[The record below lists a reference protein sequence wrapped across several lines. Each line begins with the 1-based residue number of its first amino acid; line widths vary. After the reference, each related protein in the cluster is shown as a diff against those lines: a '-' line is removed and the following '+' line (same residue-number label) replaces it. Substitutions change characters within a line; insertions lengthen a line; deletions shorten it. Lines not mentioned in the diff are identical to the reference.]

1 MQFWR
6 RSIQWQLI
14 LSMGTAL
21 LVSILIV
28 VGIYTLVVNRLA
40 ERYLVEQALPSS
52 IEAMRNDIERIL
64 VQPLTAAK
72 DIASNS
78 MVRDWLAGGEN
89 SAQTPAFVNYLEGIR
104 AGHKAFTALI
114 VGGASNHYYTEKGLD
129 RTLSRSNPKDAWFYS
144 FLDSNQPR
152 TLNIDNDTATGELA
166 LFIDLKVE
174 QAGKVVG
181 VAGLGLSMKELS
193 ELIHNFSFGERG
205 KVYLVRSDGLIQVH
219 PEAQFSGKRTLVEQ
233 IGASAAQAVM
243 GQLSTSKAVATHS

>member
-40 ERYLVEQALPSS
+40 QSYLVEQALPSS

-78 MVRDWLAGGEN
+78 MVRDWLAGGED
-89 SAQTPAFVNYLEGIR
+89 SAQAGTFTTYLEGVR
-104 AGHKAFTALI
+104 AEHKAFTAII
-114 VGGASNHYYTEKGLD
+114 VGTASNHYFTEK
-129 RTLSRSNPKDAWFYS
+129 AWIGPSVVPIRKTPGSTPFS
-144 FLDSNQPR
+144 
-152 TLNIDNDTATGELA
+152 TATSRAPSISTMTRRPE
-166 LFIDLKVE
+166 
-174 QAGKVVG
+174 
-181 VAGLGLSMKELS
+181 
-193 ELIHNFSFGERG
+193 NWRFS
-205 KVYLVRSDGLIQVH
+205 
-219 PEAQFSGKRTLVEQ
+219 
-233 IGASAAQAVM
+233 
-243 GQLSTSKAVATHS
+243 STSKSSRPVKSWVLPGLA

>member
-21 LVSILIV
+21 LVSVLIV

-40 ERYLVEQALPSS
+40 QSYLVEQALPSS

-89 SAQTPAFVNYLEGIR
+89 SAQAASFVTYLEGIR
-104 AGHKAFTALI
+104 AEHKAFTALM
-114 VGGASNHYYTEKGLD
+114 VGTASSHYYTEKGLD
-129 RTLSRSNPKDAWFYS
+129 RTLSRTNPKDAWFYS
-144 FLDSNQPR
+144 FLDSNQQR

-166 LFIDLKVE
+166 LFIDL
-174 QAGKVVG
+174 
-181 VAGLGLSMKELS
+181 
-193 ELIHNFSFGERG
+193 
-205 KVYLVRSDGLIQVH
+205 
-219 PEAQFSGKRTLVEQ
+219 
-233 IGASAAQAVM
+233 
-243 GQLSTSKAVATHS
+243 

>member
-40 ERYLVEQALPSS
+40 QSYLVEQALPSS

-78 MVRDWLAGGEN
+78 MVRDWLAAGED
-89 SAQTPAFVNYLEGIR
+89 SAQTGTFTTYLEGVR
-104 AGHKAFTALI
+104 AEHKAFTALI
-114 VGGASNHYYTEKGLD
+114 VGTASSHYFNEKGLD
-129 RTLSRSNPKDAWFYS
+129 RTLSRSNPKDAWFYCVPRQ
-144 FLDSNQPR
+144 QP
-152 TLNIDNDTATGELA
+152 AA
-166 LFIDLKVE
+166 
-174 QAGKVVG
+174 
-181 VAGLGLSMKELS
+181 
-193 ELIHNFSFGERG
+193 
-205 KVYLVRSDGLIQVH
+205 H
-219 PEAQFSGKRTLVEQ
+219 PQYRQRHGHRR
-233 IGASAAQAVM
+233 IGAF
-243 GQLSTSKAVATHS
+243 HRP